1 MTTQEMGQFGE
12 DYAASYLRKN
22 GYKIIDRNYRFKKYE
37 VDIICKHNGQYVFVE
52 VKARNTAE
60 IGEPWKAVTKT
71 KQRQIIQCAHHYL
84 VTKNIDVDSRFDI
97 ISIVHN
103 SYGTFL
109 EHIDDAFYAIS

>member
-1 MTTQEMGQFGE
+1 MTTQEMGKFGE

-37 VDIICKHNGQYVFVE
+37 VDIICKHNEQYVFVE
-52 VKARNTAE
+52 VKARNTSE

-71 KQRQIIQCAHHYL
+71 KQRQIIKCAHNYL
-84 VTKNIDVDSRFDI
+84 ISKDIDTESRFDI

-109 EHIDDAFYAIS
+109 EHIDDAFYAMV